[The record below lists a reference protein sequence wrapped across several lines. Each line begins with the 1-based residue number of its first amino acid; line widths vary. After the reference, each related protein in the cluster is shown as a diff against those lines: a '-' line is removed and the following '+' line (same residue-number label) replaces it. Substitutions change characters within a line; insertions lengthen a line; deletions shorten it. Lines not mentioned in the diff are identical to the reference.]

1 MAFLS
6 FVDYVHWF
14 GVVVGARD
22 VAVAD
27 ALVRML
33 AFALH
38 KRGKKAAAA
47 PPTDATAPPT
57 DATAAAA

>member
-14 GVVVGARD
+14 GVVVGACD
-22 VAVAD
+22 VAVTD

-38 KRGKKAAAA
+38 WRGKKVAAAA
-47 PPTDATAPPT
+47 PT
-57 DATAAAA
+57 DATAAAV

>member
-14 GVVVGARD
+14 GVVVGACD

-38 KRGKKAAAA
+38 WRGKKSA
-47 PPTDATAPPT
+47 PAPAPTDV
-57 DATAAAA
+57 TAAAAA

>member
-14 GVVVGARD
+14 GVVVVGACD

-38 KRGKKAAAA
+38 WRGKKAAAA
-47 PPTDATAPPT
+47 AASPT